1 VNDPLL
7 KRRLQALFELPF
19 YYEFFAFFGRM
30 KVTVPFFCK
39 EMNKNLKTHER
50 QILESSVNP
59 SDCIVISPITCHD
72 FFIENISREFEKQDW
87 SILDVQEMEPDD
99 LHSEEKMGL
108 LTKSIQHELK
118 IDLFLNNCI
127 DFFQDEV

>member
-1 VNDPLL
+1 MNDPLL
-7 KRRLQALFELPF
+7 KRQLQVQFELPY

-50 QILESSVNP
+50 QILESSAHA
-59 SDCIVISPITCHD
+59 SDVIVTSPITCHD

-87 SILDVQEMEPDD
+87 SILDVQERSLMTCIVKRKWDCLPKAFSMN
-99 LHSEEKMGL
+99 L
-108 LTKSIQHELK
+108 KSS
-118 IDLFLNNCI
+118 CS
-127 DFFQDEV
+127 